1 VQALTTLLAVV
12 VTVAIAGPAPAP
24 ADNGERSDPGF
35 RVIVHPSNPV
45 TSLDR
50 KFVASAFLKKAT
62 RWDDGSVIR
71 PVDQKPRSPTRRR
84 FSGSVLKRSVAAVR
98 NYWRQ
103 IVFTGRGVPPT
114 VLDSDKKVIEY
125 VRRHRHAI
133 GYVSA
138 AAELAGV
145 KVARVR

>member
-1 VQALTTLLAVV
+1 MKATTAFLAVV
-12 VTVAIAGPAPAP
+12 VTVAVAGADPAA
-24 ADNGERSDPGF
+24 ADNGKQPEPGF

-50 KFVASAFLKKAT
+50 KFVANVFLKKTT
-62 RWDDGSVIR
+62 RWRDGSVIR

-84 FSGSVLKRSVAAVR
+84 FSKSVIKRSVAAVR
-98 NYWRQ
+98 SYWRR
-103 IVFTGRGVPPT
+103 IVFTGRGVPPPA
-114 VLDSDKKVIEY
+114 LDGDKKVIEY

-138 AAELAGV
+138 TAQLEGV
-145 KVARVR
+145 KETRVR